1 MPLAGFDSRTPLS
14 NMDPD
19 QPESD
24 GDDTGGEADPEAGDG
39 ELAAGDDGDLVRRV
53 LADPEVAQRLVLDA
67 VRRLQAEEIPV
78 TRRTLVFG
86 TAGVTAAYLAGYGTR
101 EAAAAPSGDVN
112 AAAAYTQSVILDG
125 QTSSPSPDSG
135 YAAVSFR
142 EDRV

>member
-1 MPLAGFDSRTPLS
+1 
-14 NMDPD
+14 MDPD
-19 QPESD
+19 QPDSD
-24 GDDTGGEADPEAGDG
+24 GGDEAVDG
-39 ELAAGDDGDLVRRV
+39 AVEVGDDSDLVRRV
-53 LADPEVAQRLVLDA
+53 LADPEVAQRIVLDA
-67 VRRLQAEEIPV
+67 VRRLQAEDIPV

-101 EAAAAPSGDVN
+101 EAAAAPSGDVD

-125 QTSSPSPDSG
+125 QTTSPSPDSG